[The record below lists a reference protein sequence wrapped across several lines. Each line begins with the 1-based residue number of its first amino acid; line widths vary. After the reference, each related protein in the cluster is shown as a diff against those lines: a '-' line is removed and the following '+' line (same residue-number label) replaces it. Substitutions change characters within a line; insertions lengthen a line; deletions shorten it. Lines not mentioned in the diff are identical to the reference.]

1 MKDLLIK
8 LGVASPGAVSIS
20 TMLEST
26 YTVLQFTGLFIS
38 VVGGGILFYCEYR
51 NKKLIEQK
59 LKKDL
64 E

>member
-8 LGVASPGAVSIS
+8 LGIVSPGAISVS
-20 TMLEST
+20 TMIENT
-26 YTVLQFTGLFIS
+26 YSFLQFAGLLIS